1 MGKSMSCKCY
11 QERDENSIIIDTIT
25 GVIAKPGFVGSQ
37 NICLTYSQTL
47 KI

>member
-11 QERDENSIIIDTIT
+11 QDHDDSSIIIDRIT
-25 GVIAKPGFVGSQ
+25 GVIAKPGFLGSQ